1 MKAASTPPTTLYRIS
16 FLLLMT
22 VLSAQAF
29 AGPVVRIVVE
39 RDGSPFETGALT
51 LVSDEIGITS
61 HTLLGRGDA
70 WIVETDEGAQM
81 RGSMLAAATSLDVVI
96 LRVPGLREEAIT
108 LAGSMPE
115 DGRTVSTL
123 DAAGR
128 AHRGIMLSPLA
139 EEPGRFRHTAL
150 YAEDARGAPLLNNCG
165 DLVGVNN
172 ETVSG
177 ILRRG
182 LAEPAVPLTVTG
194 VDEIAALLIEHG
206 IEFHRTQENCLS
218 LEEELEQARAAEAEN
233 AELERLVEEISER
246 NAELEDARGRI
257 EEQVAERESE
267 LAETEEEKAA
277 LEELA
282 ESVQQRAAELEQE
295 KAALE
300 ELATTVQERSEELEQ
315 ANRAREAQLRRE
327 RELRTQQYMIALG
340 GAAVLLVLILVAVI
354 LLRKRKA
361 LLSQER
367 EKAGLMAE
375 ELSAAQATFPDV
387 LLVGH
392 DHGGQEIRIK
402 INGTALIRSPEG
414 QILGRDPRT
423 ADYVA
428 NAPEISRQHLRLR
441 IRDQQVHVV
450 DLDTH
455 NGSAIN
461 DTVLT
466 PGQEAPLADGDT
478 LVLGSI
484 ELQAHVLE

>member
-1 MKAASTPPTTLYRIS
+1 MKAAMTAPSTLIRIG
-16 FLLLMT
+16 LLVLMT
-22 VLSAQAF
+22 ALPAQAF

-39 RDGSPFETGALT
+39 REGSPFETGALT
-51 LVSDEIGITS
+51 LVADEIGITS
-61 HTLLGRGDA
+61 QTLLGRGDA
-70 WIVETDEGAQM
+70 WIVETDDGAQM
-81 RGSMLAAATSLDVVI
+81 RGSVLAEAAELDVVI
-96 LRVPGLREEAIT
+96 LRVPGLREEPLT

-123 DAAGR
+123 DADGQAN
-128 AHRGIMLSPLA
+128 RGIMLSPLA
-139 EEPGRFRHTAL
+139 DEPGRFRHTAM

-165 DLVGVNN
+165 DLAGVNN
-172 ETVSG
+172 ETITG
-177 ILRRG
+177 ILRRA
-182 LAEPAVPLTVTG
+182 LAGPAVPLTATG
-194 VDEIAALLIEHG
+194 VDEIAALLTEHD
-206 IEFHRTQENCLS
+206 IEFRRTQDDCLS

-233 AELERLVEEISER
+233 AELERLLEEISER
-246 NAELEDARGRI
+246 NAELEDARARI

-267 LAETEEEKAA
+267 LAETEDEKAA

-282 ESVQQRAAELEQE
+282 ETVQQRAAELEQE

-300 ELATTVQERSEELEQ
+300 ELAATVQERSEELEQ
-315 ANRAREAQLRRE
+315 ANREREEQLQRE

-340 GAAVLLVLILVAVI
+340 GAAVLLLLILVAVI

-361 LLSQER
+361 LLNQEQK
-367 EKAGLMAE
+367 KAGVMAE
-375 ELSAAQATFPDV
+375 ELSAAQATFPDL

-428 NAPEISRQHLRLR
+428 NVPEISRQHLRLR
-441 IRDQQVHVV
+441 VRDQQIQVV
-450 DLDTH
+450 DLDTY

-461 DTVLT
+461 GTALT
-466 PGQEAPLADGDT
+466 PGQEAPLANGDT
-478 LVLGSI
+478 LVLGAI
-484 ELQAHVLE
+484 ELQAYVLE